1 MEKPNAGVQ
10 FRRCE
15 GLRIRF
21 AVNGVETVDY
31 TEADPTVTR
40 RGMIALQIHG
50 GMVGTI
56 RYRNIVIRDLP
67 TKTPPKETTP

>member
-1 MEKPNAGVQ
+1 
-10 FRRCE
+10 
-15 GLRIRF
+15 
-21 AVNGVETVDY
+21 
-31 TEADPTVTR
+31 
-40 RGMIALQIHG
+40 MIALQIHG